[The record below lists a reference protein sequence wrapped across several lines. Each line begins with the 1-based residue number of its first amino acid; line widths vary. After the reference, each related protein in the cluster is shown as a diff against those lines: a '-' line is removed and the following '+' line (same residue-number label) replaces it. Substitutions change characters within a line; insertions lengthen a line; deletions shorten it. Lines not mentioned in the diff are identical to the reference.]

1 MYHAIKWHSQDL
13 IAKHSQGDKFSC
25 LELCDCLIKGK
36 NFIYVRV
43 QMQLYRFGVLWKPLG
58 ERIAVTGLRAQLT
71 VFTSGDGGWGPQ
83 TFEVAWKDVR
93 WTESAGMC
101 QSFWK
106 HSWGQ
111 VQKGHFKQGFR
122 KWYQSL
128 LSGSQFPRRPVG
140 KLKPLK
146 IVQNKELKTE
156 DGEINNV
163 IFYCQSQNLYRS
175 QYIQYLLFNYLTF

>member
-58 ERIAVTGLRAQLT
+58 ERMAVTGLRAQLT

-83 TFEVAWKDVR
+83 TFEAAWKDV
-93 WTESAGMC
+93 SAGLNRLAC
-101 QSFWK
+101 ARVSGNTAGVKFRRAISSKALESGTKVFSLDLSFPEDLWAN
-106 HSWGQ
+106 SN
-111 VQKGHFKQGFR
+111 
-122 KWYQSL
+122 
-128 LSGSQFPRRPVG
+128 
-140 KLKPLK
+140 PLK
-146 IVQNKELKTE
+146 
-156 DGEINNV
+156 
-163 IFYCQSQNLYRS
+163 
-175 QYIQYLLFNYLTF
+175 